1 MENIGFTVVT
11 EKGLPVEGVKVNFID
26 SSDLPEK
33 LKFSRKSI
41 ATGKDGWVVFSGIY
55 DWKNSSI
62 ILKKGDKRSNG
73 LKLSDNPNIQLKDW
87 GKSRIDYEINS
98 NDLLWE

>member
-26 SSDLPEK
+26 SSDLPGS
-33 LKFSRKSI
+33 LKKSRKKI
-41 ATGKDGWVVFSGIY
+41 ATDKDGWVVFSNIY

-62 ILKKGDKRSNG
+62 ILQKDNEKSNE
-73 LKLSDNPNIQLKDW
+73 LKLNEILDELIPH
-87 GKSRIDYEINS
+87 GKSRIYFPINS
-98 NDLLWE
+98 NDLLWK